1 MALRHELLHLLEE
14 LRSEGT
20 SIVLTTHDLNGV
32 ATHLPTVACMN
43 RTIIAQGPT
52 SSVLNPQT
60 LEATYGASMQVLE
73 HAGMRLIVDS
83 PHHTHAPFGPDLDA
97 LLESAE

>member
-1 MALRHELLHLLEE
+1 MALRHELPHLLEE